1 MSSSANQQ
9 PSLITNRLQLR
20 ILTLDDLDDIHHLH
34 SLPETDCYNTLG
46 IPENKTV
53 TEAIVQQ
60 WLHQQQAEPERHF
73 TWRIADKATQQFI
86 GLIALHLGEERFKL
100 GEVWYKLLPSFWGQG
115 LATEA
120 LKAILKFSFEELLL
134 HRIEAGCATEN
145 LASARVLEKVGMRR
159 EGSQRKVL
167 PIRGQWVDNYEYAIL
182 EDEWREINNVQ
193 RAMYDEKREDG
204 GEKR

>member
-1 MSSSANQQ
+1 MSLSEDQQ
-9 PSLITNRLQLR
+9 FALTTNRLQLR
-20 ILTLDDLDDIHHLH
+20 IITPDDLGDIHQLH
-34 SLPETDCYNTLG
+34 SLPETDRYNTLG
-46 IPENKTV
+46 IPENKAV

-60 WLHQQQAEPERHF
+60 WLDQQQTEPNQHF

-120 LKAILKFSFEELLL
+120 LRAILKFSFEELHL

-159 EGSQRKVL
+159 EGSKRKVL

-182 EDEWREINNVQ
+182 EDEWRAINNVQ
-193 RAMYDEKREDG
+193 
-204 GEKR
+204 